1 MVDLHVK
8 LYPAHVTERQ
18 KKAEAALAAT
28 SLDALVIQS
37 GVPFTYYSDDQDA
50 PFRPTP
56 HFAHW
61 TPLEGPQHL
70 VCIRPGKKPLLV
82 RIKPED
88 YWYEQVPIGTP
99 FWLGEFEFKEVPDE
113 AAAWKEID
121 PQGKTAYVGDTPAAA
136 QKHGIAAG
144 DCNPA
149 ELVARLDWDRALK
162 SPYEVACMDEA
173 SKLGGRGHLAARG
186 AFLEGLSELEIHQ
199 KYLTGV
205 GCMENDLPYPTIVAL
220 DAKGATLHYTGKRTV
235 RNGRVL
241 LIDCGAK
248 FLGYASDITRT
259 WAGRG
264 IERAF
269 GEIWKGLELVQLE
282 LCKLVKPGL
291 PYLAIHEAAHVKIAD
306 LLKRVDVIK
315 LGGQEAVEAGLT
327 HPFFPHGVGHFL
339 GLQVHDIGGRQK
351 APEGGIVPPPPQF
364 PYLRTTRTIEENQV
378 FTIEPG
384 IYFIEMLLRPHRE
397 GPKKELF
404 NWDLIKH
411 LFQHGGVRIE
421 DNVVVTKEGH
431 RNLTRPHI

>member
-8 LYPAHVTERQ
+8 LFPAHVKERQ
-18 KKAEAALAAT
+18 TRAEAALAAT
-28 SLDALVIQS
+28 GYDALVIQS
-37 GVPFTYYSDDQDA
+37 GVPFTYYADDQDA
-50 PFRPTP
+50 PFKPTP

-61 TPLEGPQHL
+61 VPLEGPQHL

-82 RIKPED
+82 RVKPED
-88 YWYEQVPIGTP
+88 YWYEQLPIGNP
-99 FWLGEFEFKEVPDE
+99 FWLAEFEFKEVPDE
-113 AAAWKEID
+113 TAAWKELA
-121 PQGKTAYVGDTPAAA
+121 PAGKVAYLGDSPASA
-136 QKHGIAAG
+136 QKNGIAAAH
-144 DCNPA
+144 CNPA
-149 ELVARLDWDRALK
+149 ALLARLDWDRATK
-162 SPYEVACMDEA
+162 SAYEVACMDEA
-173 SKLGGRGHLAARG
+173 SRLGGLGHHAARA
-186 AFLEGLSELEIHQ
+186 AFLDGKSELEIHQ
-199 KYLTGV
+199 QFLAGV

-220 DAKGATLHYTGKRTV
+220 DAHGATLHYTGKRTA

-269 GEIWKGLELVQLE
+269 GEIHKGMELVQLE
-282 LCKLVKPGL
+282 LCKMVKPGL
-291 PYLAIHEAAHVKIAD
+291 PYLAIHEAAHLKIAD
-306 LLKRVDVIK
+306 LLKHAGVIT

-339 GLQVHDIGGRQK
+339 GLQVHDIGGRQQS
-351 APEGGIVPPPPQF
+351 PEGGTLAPPPQY

-384 IYFIEMLLRPHRE
+384 VYFIEMLLRPHRE

-404 NWDLIKH
+404 NWKLIQY
-411 LFQHGGVRIE
+411 LFAHGGVRIE
-421 DNVVVTKEGH
+421 DNVLVTKTGH

>member
-99 FWLGEFEFKEVPDE
+99 FWLNEFEFKEVPDE
-113 AAAWKEID
+113 AAAWKEIA

-144 DCNPA
+144 ECNPA

-205 GCMENDLPYPTIVAL
+205 GCMENDLPYPTIIAL
-220 DAKGATLHYTGKRTV
+220 DAHGSTLHYTGKRTT

-269 GEIWKGLELVQLE
+269 GEIWKGLELVQLD

-339 GLQVHDIGGRQK
+339 GLQVHDVGGRQQ
-351 APEGGIVPPPPQF
+351 APEGGIVPPPPQY
-364 PYLRTTRTIEENQV
+364 PYLRTTRTIEETQV

-421 DNVVVTKEGH
+421 DNVLVTKEGH

>member
-8 LYPAHVTERQ
+8 LYPAHVKERQ
-18 KKAEAALAAT
+18 TKAEAVLAAT
-28 SLDALVIQS
+28 GFDALVIQS
-37 GVPFTYYSDDQDA
+37 GVPFTYYADDQDA
-50 PFRPTP
+50 PFKSTP

-61 TPLEGPQHL
+61 VPLEGPQHL
-70 VCIRPGKKPLLV
+70 LCIRAGQKPLLV
-82 RIKPED
+82 RVKPED
-88 YWYEQVPIGTP
+88 YWYEQAPIGTP
-99 FWLGEFEFKEVPDE
+99 FWLAEFDFKEVPDE
-113 AAAWKEID
+113 AAAWKEVGL
-121 PQGKTAYVGDTPAAA
+121 QTNAAYLGDSPAAA
-136 QKHGIAAG
+136 QKQGIAAAC
-144 DCNPA
+144 CNPA
-149 ELVARLDWDRALK
+149 ALVARLDWDRAVK

-186 AFLEGLSELEIHQ
+186 AFLDGQSELEIHQ
-199 KYLTGV
+199 KFLAGV

-220 DAKGATLHYTGKRTV
+220 DAHGATLHYTGKRTT

-269 GEIWKGLELVQLE
+269 GEIQKGLELVQLD
-282 LCKLVKPGL
+282 LCKMVKPGL
-291 PYLAIHEAAHVKIAD
+291 PYLAIHEAAHLKIAD
-306 LLKRVDVIK
+306 LLKHAGVIK
-315 LGGQEAVEAGLT
+315 LGGAEALEAGLT
-327 HPFFPHGVGHFL
+327 LPFFPHGVGHFL
-339 GLQVHDIGGRQK
+339 GLQVHDVGGRQK
-351 APEGGIVPPPPQF
+351 APEGGTVPPPPQY

-384 IYFIEMLLRPHRE
+384 VYFIEMLLRPHRE

-404 NWDLIKH
+404 NWDLIPH

-421 DNVVVTKEGH
+421 DNVLVTKEGH